1 MESVRAIIFDLDGTI
16 TEPFFDFDAIRAEMG
31 LAKDAGPVLEAIDK
45 MGPEQRENAK
55 KILDYH
61 ERLAVEKS
69 QINPGVRETLNKLR
83 KNGIKIGILTR
94 NTKNNVSA
102 VAEKHGLFSMLL
114 SAGRMGLSS
123 LMRSALLS
131 FVILLA
137 FRLRRRS
144 LSAIIFSMW
153 FVQRPLAPLRFCL
166 LIIKMQTSFLNMPI
180 LLLKNSSRF
189 SILSKTRINKFR
201 RDATDF
207 MLPLCVAYQSVS
219 RQRLVIYFVTGIN
232 RETCTDPLPY
242 QRSSDLYPAST
253 L

>member
-102 VAEKHGLFSMLL
+102 VAEKHGLFFDAAIGREDGPVKPDAFGVIELCNTFGVSPSQTFVVGDYLFDLVCAKAAGAVAVLL
-114 SAGRMGLSS
+114 TNHKNADQFSQYADFTIERLEQ
-123 LMRSALLS
+123 
-131 FVILLA
+131 ILD
-137 FRLRRRS
+137 
-144 LSAIIFSMW
+144 IIEN
-153 FVQRPLAPLRFCL
+153 Q
-166 LIIKMQTSFLNMPI
+166 K
-180 LLLKNSSRF
+180 K
-189 SILSKTRINKFR
+189 
-201 RDATDF
+201 
-207 MLPLCVAYQSVS
+207 
-219 RQRLVIYFVTGIN
+219 
-232 RETCTDPLPY
+232 
-242 QRSSDLYPAST
+242 
-253 L
+253 